1 MMENCEAA
9 NEKIRQ
15 NFSTTLNELNTTG
28 LTSQQVDWLK
38 GNMTSNFTSGLLKC
52 DLKEFLTDVSV
63 YILLNY
69 EIEGSKLNLPLESRM
84 LDFVIRLPCQEIII
98 FHKIN
103 TTLLVES
110 GIH

>member
-28 LTSQQVDWLK
+28 LTTQQVDWLK

-63 YILLNY
+63 LRLNY
-69 EIEGSKLNLPLESRM
+69 EIEGAKLHLPLESRM
-84 LDFVIRLPCQEIII
+84 LG
-98 FHKIN
+98 
-103 TTLLVES
+103 T
-110 GIH
+110 

>member
-28 LTSQQVDWLK
+28 LTTQQVDWLK

-63 YILLNY
+63 YFLLNY
-69 EIEGSKLNLPLESRM
+69 EIEGAKLHLPLESRM
-84 LDFVIRLPCQEIII
+84 LG
-98 FHKIN
+98 
-103 TTLLVES
+103 T
-110 GIH
+110 

>member
-28 LTSQQVDWLK
+28 LTTQQVDWLK

-63 YILLNY
+63 YFLLNY
-69 EIEGSKLNLPLESRM
+69 EIEGAKLHLALESRM
-84 LDFVIRLPCQEIII
+84 LD
-98 FHKIN
+98 
-103 TTLLVES
+103 
-110 GIH
+110 